1 MRKLLLIVLLSAPFL
16 PGAEAQGAD
25 WKYYGEGDL
34 SKGDAV
40 IAYYDAE
47 SIKRLPDGFVRAW
60 TQCISHAEVERIVN
74 LEEVAK
80 KAARKIKDGYV
91 PPYLSSNPKPEPGY
105 DVNMRIIGWE
115 AAGNYDVIKP
125 RLKVFYE
132 LNCTAKKIR
141 NLSTVNY
148 NIDGGTKT
156 SSESDIWVHIGPE
169 SNTES
174 LYKILCNQRDVIK

>member
-1 MRKLLLIVLLSAPFL
+1 
-16 PGAEAQGAD
+16 
-25 WKYYGEGDL
+25 
-34 SKGDAV
+34 
-40 IAYYDAE
+40 
-47 SIKRLPDGFVRAW
+47 
-60 TQCISHAEVERIVN
+60 VN

-132 LNCTAKKIR
+132 LNCAAKKIR

-148 NIDGGTKT
+148 NNDGGTKT
-156 SSESDIWVHIGPE
+156 SPESEIWVRVGPE
-169 SNTES
+169 SNTDS
-174 LYKILCNQRDVIK
+174 LYKILCNQRDMIK